1 MNTTVEKMFEELGR
15 LHIQTQQQAT
25 YIAQLEAMVKSF
37 QAAAPVAPPANPTA
51 A

>member
-15 LHIQTQQQAT
+15 LHIQVQQQAA

-37 QAAAPVAPPANPTA
+37 QAAAAPTPAVTA
-51 A
+51 V